1 MEKSRPTHGL
11 TSEPKSPSPK
21 FMNPRT
27 TNLMMDGELSLST
40 TGILH
45 SLNPPNHK
53 NHRHHHPLTTTHSVK
68 ISDNIASPDVYKCPI
83 TSSQRIS
90 ADCTKIT
97 DNIASAE
104 MRKHRIG

>member
-1 MEKSRPTHGL
+1 MINMCK
-11 TSEPKSPSPK
+11 TSMPQLIIEWKGGCDFSKLQLRLCATIQKCGVVIIDRCNKES
-21 FMNPRT
+21 
-27 TNLMMDGELSLST
+27 SS
-40 TGILH
+40 
-45 SLNPPNHK
+45 
-53 NHRHHHPLTTTHSVK
+53 TTHSVK